1 MPKRYTLTDAMNITD
16 PMSLIRVV
24 TDQQGHETYDVSEMK
39 KAIGAMRDVMTKR
52 VKNFSNLAP
61 ELQDIAD
68 AYTDYKSGYY
78 PIPRL
83 KGTKSVVDRDTA
95 MRMLNTY
102 EKTRYWLSL
111 DTSTVTGVQQRAIRT
126 YSVTQGIEVP
136 DYLWGRNNLIADPA
150 EIKRRYKSGYLTKAQ
165 YNEYQKLRDELL
177 KGYKAQDKAMQAAAW
192 DAIHKK
198 TKRRGEFGDEFY
210 TLVGE
215 AFRLTEAKG
224 RGPTEQEIELAL
236 QVKLTE
242 QKALELSEK
251 LKNFGDLPGSLSLF
265 KK

>member
-1 MPKRYTLTDAMNITD
+1 MPKRYTLTDAMSITD

-24 TDQQGHETYDVSEMK
+24 TDQQGNETYDVSEMK
-39 KAIGAMRDVMTKR
+39 RAISAMRDVMTKR

-68 AYTDYKSGYY
+68 AYNDYKSGYY

-126 YSVTQGIEVP
+126 YTVTQGIEVP

-177 KGYKAQDKAMQAAAW
+177 KGYKAQDKAIQSAAW

-198 TKRRGEFGDEFY
+198 TKRKGEFGDEFY

-224 RGPTEQEIELAL
+224 RGPTEQEIELAM

>member
-24 TDQQGHETYDVSEMK
+24 TDQQGNESYDVSEMK

-68 AYTDYKSGYY
+68 AYNDYKSGYY

-83 KGTKSVVDRDTA
+83 KGTKSIVDRDTA

-136 DYLWGRNNLIADPA
+136 DYLWGRNNLIAEPA
-150 EIKRRYKSGYLTKAQ
+150 EIMRRYKSGYLTKAQ

-215 AFRLTEAKG
+215 AFRLTETKG
-224 RGPTEQEIELAL
+224 RGPTAQEIDD
-236 QVKLTE
+236 
-242 QKALELSEK
+242 ALEKKMNEQQSLLLSEK

>member
-16 PMSLIRVV
+16 PMSLIKVV

-136 DYLWGRNNLIADPA
+136 EYLWGRNNLIADPE

-198 TKRRGEFGDEFY
+198 TKRRGEFGEEIY
-210 TLVGE
+210 TPVGE
-215 AFRLTEAKG
+215 AF
-224 RGPTEQEIELAL
+224 
-236 QVKLTE
+236 
-242 QKALELSEK
+242 
-251 LKNFGDLPGSLSLF
+251 
-265 KK
+265 

>member
-24 TDQQGHETYDVSEMK
+24 TDQQGNETYDVSEMK

-68 AYTDYKSGYY
+68 AYTDYKSGHY

-95 MRMLNTY
+95 MRFFNIY
-102 EKTRYWLSL
+102 ERTRYWLSL

-126 YSVTQGIEVP
+126 YTVTNQIEVP
-136 DYLWGRNNLIADPA
+136 EYLWGRNNLIAEPA
-150 EIKRRYKSGYLTKAQ
+150 EIMRRYKSGYLTKEQ
-165 YNEYQKLRDELL
+165 YNEYQKLREDLLQDYIKQDETL
-177 KGYKAQDKAMQAAAW
+177 KQNAW
-192 DAIHKK
+192 KTIHEK
-198 TKRRGEFGDEFY
+198 TKRKGEFGDEFY
-210 TLVGE
+210 TTVNE
-215 AFRLTEAKG
+215 AFKQTEIKG
-224 RGPTEQEIELAL
+224 RKITVDELN
-236 QVKLTE
+236 
-242 QKALELSEK
+242 KALEIRAKARRDLVLPDKYSPA
-251 LKNFGDLPGSLSLF
+251 GDLPGSVSIF

>member
-1 MPKRYTLTDAMNITD
+1 MPKRYTLTDAMSITD

-24 TDQQGHETYDVSEMK
+24 TDQQGNETYDVSEMK
-39 KAIGAMRDVMTKR
+39 RAISAMRDVMTKR

-165 YNEYQKLRDELL
+165 YNEYQKLRNDLL
-177 KGYKAQDKAMQAAAW
+177 EGYKAQDKAMQAAAW

-224 RGPTEQEIELAL
+224 RGPTAQEIDD
-236 QVKLTE
+236 
-242 QKALELSEK
+242 ALEKKMNEQQSLLLSEK

>member
-24 TDQQGHETYDVSEMK
+24 TDQQGRETYDVSEMK
-39 KAIGAMRDVMTKR
+39 RAISAMRDVMTKR

-165 YNEYQKLRDELL
+165 YNEYQKIRDELL
-177 KGYKAQDKAMQAAAW
+177 EGYKAQDKAMQAAAW

-215 AFRLTEAKG
+215 AFRLTETKG
-224 RGPTEQEIELAL
+224 RGPTAQEIDD
-236 QVKLTE
+236 
-242 QKALELSEK
+242 ALEKKMNEQQSLLLSEK

>member
-1 MPKRYTLTDAMNITD
+1 MAKRYTLTDAMNITD

-24 TDQQGHETYDVSEMK
+24 TDQQGRETYDVSEMK

-68 AYTDYKSGYY
+68 AYNDYKSGYY

-95 MRMLNTY
+95 IRMLNTY

-177 KGYKAQDKAMQAAAW
+177 EGYKAQDKAMQAAAW

-224 RGPTEQEIELAL
+224 RGPTAQEIDD
-236 QVKLTE
+236 
-242 QKALELSEK
+242 ALEKKMNEQQSLLLSEK